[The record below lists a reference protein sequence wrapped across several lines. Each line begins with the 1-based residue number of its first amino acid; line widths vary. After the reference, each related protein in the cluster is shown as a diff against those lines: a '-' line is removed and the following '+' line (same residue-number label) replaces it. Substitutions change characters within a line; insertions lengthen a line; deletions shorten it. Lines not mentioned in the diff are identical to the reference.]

1 MDELRVINFLDSL
14 IAFALSM
21 LVPLL
26 LLSRGVD
33 VVSIGLIVSLS
44 PVIFVI
50 SRGIFAAISDQVG
63 VRRAFIFNGVM
74 NVVVVGVYI
83 VANNTLVFS
92 IGKMLE
98 GLRSGAM
105 WAVNRT
111 AILMKNS
118 GKKAIAEST
127 RTQGIRTA
135 AAALGIVAA
144 GVLLAKYS
152 FEETLVFFG
161 FLGVVLLSLSFLVE
175 SKGERKVKMKEVLG
189 QLDFRKRNDFLK
201 KTSLVGI
208 PQSVAATI
216 PLSLL
221 FPLYLNSIGFS
232 YWLIGIAIASYY
244 MVSAATTLLFVRF
257 EWGEKVVWIGALSFL
272 AGGILLPFLGGE
284 WAIPL
289 MMIMGIGDGAANP
302 LWETLVFN
310 SLRSG
315 RDASSDVALLHSP
328 SNLSNSVGL
337 ILAGI
342 VVSQW
347 GYGVVFVSCGIL
359 FALSFY
365 LCLELLKES
374 KYRL

>member
-14 IAFALSM
+14 IAYALSV

-26 LLSRGVD
+26 LLSRGVN

-50 SRGIFAAISDQVG
+50 SRSIFAVISDQIG
-63 VRRAFIFNGVM
+63 VRRAFIFNGAM
-74 NVVVVGVYI
+74 DVVVVGVYI
-83 VANNTLVFS
+83 VANNTLIFS
-92 IGKMLE
+92 VGKMLE
-98 GLRSGAM
+98 GLRNGAM

-111 AILMKNS
+111 AIFMRNS
-118 GKKAIAEST
+118 GKNAIAEST

-135 AAALGIVAA
+135 AAAVGIVAA
-144 GVLLAKYS
+144 GVLLARYG
-152 FEETLVFFG
+152 FEEALVFFG

-175 SKGERKVKMKEVLG
+175 GKGQRKVRMQEVLG

-208 PQSVAATI
+208 PQSVAAAI
-216 PLSLL
+216 PLSLA
-221 FPLYLNSIGFS
+221 FPLYLNSIGYS
-232 YWLIGIAIASYY
+232 YWLIGIAIAAYY
-244 MVSAATTLLFVRF
+244 IVSAATTLLFVRF
-257 EWGEKVVWIGALSFL
+257 GWGEKAVWMGALSFL
-272 AGGILLPFLGGE
+272 TGGALLPFLGGE

-289 MMIMGIGDGAANP
+289 MMMMGIGDGVSNP
-302 LWETLVFN
+302 VWETLVFN
-310 SLRSG
+310 SLRSS
-315 RDASSDVALLHSP
+315 RNVSSDVALLHTP

-337 ILAGI
+337 IVAGI

-365 LCLELLKES
+365 PCFELLKES

>member
-14 IAFALSM
+14 ISYALSM

-26 LLSRGVD
+26 LLERGVN
-33 VVSIGLIVSLS
+33 VVIIGLVVSLS
-44 PVIFVI
+44 PVIFVV
-50 SRGIFAAISDQVG
+50 SRSIFAAISDQIG
-63 VRRAFIFNGVM
+63 VRRSFIFNGLM
-74 NVVVVGVYI
+74 NVIVVGVYI
-83 VANNTLVFS
+83 VANSTLVFC

-98 GLRSGAM
+98 GVRNGAM

-111 AILMKNS
+111 AIFMRNS

-135 AAALGIVAA
+135 AAAIGIVAA

-161 FLGVVLLSLSFLVE
+161 LLGVVLLSLSFLVE
-175 SKGERKVKMKEVLG
+175 GKGQRKVKMKEVLG

-201 KTSLVGI
+201 KTSIVGI
-208 PQSVAATI
+208 PQSVATAV
-216 PLSLL
+216 PLSLV
-221 FPLYLNSIGFS
+221 FPLYLSSIGYS

-257 EWGEKVVWIGALSFL
+257 GWGEKTVWIGALSFL
-272 AGGILLPFLGGE
+272 VGGCLLPFVGGE

-289 MMIMGIGDGAANP
+289 MMIMGIGDGVANP
-302 LWETLVFN
+302 VWETLVFN

-315 RDASSDVALLHSP
+315 RDASSDVALLHTP
-328 SNLSNSVGL
+328 SNLSNSIGL
-337 ILAGI
+337 IIAG
-342 VVSQW
+342 VAVSQW
-347 GYGVVFVSCGIL
+347 GYGAVFVSCGVL

-365 LCLELLKES
+365 PCFELLKES